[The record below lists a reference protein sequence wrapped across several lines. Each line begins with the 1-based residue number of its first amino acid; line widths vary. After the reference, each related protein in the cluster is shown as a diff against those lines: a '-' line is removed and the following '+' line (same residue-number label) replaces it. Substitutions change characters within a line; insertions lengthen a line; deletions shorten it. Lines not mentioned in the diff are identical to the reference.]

1 MGDKR
6 KLIQIG
12 FAALLA
18 RKQSVQKQYI
28 YEDRTE
34 DGFSFEPILRGN
46 EPELADEEYMRKKY
60 YSQVVYEGTMD
71 GSIDTTIRESNP
83 NKRAAR
89 RLWAGRKG
97 TGWNGTG
104 KGGYMESLQPGV
116 PETKGTGL
124 GTARKESDLLMQV
137 YLEKQAEKMH
147 VLKGKSQQATQDL
160 FKRIAD
166 HSNKMTGVPD
176 LSSKSYV
183 PSYKDAGVSFSKFQT
198 YIKPYLEGSP
208 PPRNAPRSEQKA
220 WVEKAVR
227 KFEAQRT
234 GVGMSGKYT
243 DTHMY
248 STMGGVQGL
257 YAKKLAELRP
267 GHFTGIERERL
278 LASNLTYK
286 DDDGRPLFEDFETV
300 EGFIDSDAPEEYYG
314 RPEGPR
320 SGRDNQKIN
329 RLGKE
334 TFSGDGGA
342 FKRDHMTQ
350 TEGKLLR
357 TIFKKETID
366 ELYPKSFQKFKLE
379 KRMSANI
386 KEMQAGR
393 LLNQDGLPHSV
404 EIKDEHEAAE
414 FVRWMVKTINDEQ
427 KKLNEIVPER
437 AIPTRYLK
445 TKIEDMDAP
454 SLKGSYET
462 NFKFSNTLRYLG
474 GQEGLGRGGIN
485 DYKQEI
491 VEGMTEDYKLLN
503 GEYVMFNQFGMIKD
517 DAGKDQ
523 WLFKNQARERR
534 GVDMYFPQQGGLLK
548 IHISA
553 RVIPESRGD
562 KNRSYV
568 TLDIPK
574 NGITFLPDLEMSL
587 VEAEVEAAK
596 AEEGLNAFR
605 EATRDF
611 WANGAM
617 STHMGFTMLTQGGE
631 ASRMFLGDKNPANS
645 VAFFTNTVAPGDF
658 ATSLKSLVDIGA
670 KEWWSDNTGFNS
682 FFDLHEMEGGAF
694 KEWAMKWDEESRA
707 IENNINKNIEN
718 KWKMWV
724 SQYAGGGAT
733 APPPRIA
740 KSWAAPVKL
749 GPFVHSTKYF
759 GQAQSVGRRKHGYYI
774 QQGMNSP
781 ASSDMYGG

>member
-1 MGDKR
+1 MGDRR

-71 GSIDTTIRESNP
+71 GSIDTTIKESNP

-104 KGGYMESLQPGV
+104 KGGYMESLEPGV

-166 HSNKMTGVPD
+166 HSRKTTGTPD
-176 LSSKSYV
+176 LSSKSYI
-183 PSYKDAGVSFSKFQT
+183 PSYRDAGVSFSKFQS
-198 YIKPYLEGSP
+198 YIRPYLDGSP
-208 PPRNAPRSEQKA
+208 PPRNAPRSKQKA

-227 KFEAQRT
+227 KFEAERIT
-234 GVGMSGKYT
+234 GNYT
-243 DTHMY
+243 DNNMY

-257 YAKKLAELRP
+257 YAKKLAEMKP

-278 LASNLTYK
+278 LASNLTYR
-286 DDDGRPLFEDFETV
+286 DDDGRPLFEDFDTV
-300 EGFIDSDAPEEYYG
+300 DGFMDSDAPPEYYG

-329 RLGKE
+329 RLGTE
-334 TFSGDGGA
+334 PHSGDGGA
-342 FKRDHMTQ
+342 FQRSHMSQ
-350 TEGKLLR
+350 SEPKLLR

-366 ELYPKSFQKFKLE
+366 EMYPKSFQKFKLE

-386 KEMQAGR
+386 KELEAGR
-393 LLNQDGLPHSV
+393 VLNQEGLPSSV
-404 EIKDEHEAAE
+404 QVNDVREAKE
-414 FVRWMVKTINDEQ
+414 FIRWMAKTINDEQ
-427 KKLNEIVPER
+427 KRLNEIVPER
-437 AIPTRYLK
+437 AIPTQYLK
-445 TKIEDMDAP
+445 SRVEGMDAP
-454 SLKGSYET
+454 ALKGSYET

-474 GQEGLGRGGIN
+474 GDEGLGRGGIG

-491 VEGMTEDYKLLN
+491 VRGMTEDFKLLT
-503 GEYVMFNQFGMIKD
+503 GEYQMFNQFGMIKD

-523 WLFKNQARERR
+523 WLFKNQKRETR
-534 GVDMYFPQQGGLLK
+534 GVDMFFPQQGGLLK
-548 IHISA
+548 VHISA

-562 KNRSYV
+562 RNRSYV

-574 NGITFLPDLEMSL
+574 NGITFIPDVEMSY
-587 VEAEVEAAK
+587 VEAEVEATK
-596 AEEGLNAFR
+596 AEEGLIAFR
-605 EATRDF
+605 DATRDF

-631 ASRMFLGDKNPANS
+631 ASRMFLGDRSPVNS
-645 VAFFTNTVAPGDF
+645 VGFFTSTIAPASF
-658 ATSLKSLVDIGA
+658 AKSLKSLVDIGA

-682 FFDLHEMEGGAF
+682 FFDLQEMEGGAF

-707 IENNINKNIEN
+707 IENKVNNDIEN

-749 GPFVHSTKYF
+749 GPFVHSTKYL

-774 QQGMNSP
+774 QGN
-781 ASSDMYGG
+781 MYGG